1 MSRTA
6 SAGFD
11 RDITIFSPEGRLYQV
26 EYAFKAINQGGL
38 TTVAVRG
45 TDCVVAIAQKKIPDK
60 LLDPSSVTH
69 LHAITPTVGCLMT
82 GMVADSRWQVQRAR
96 YEAASWKYKYGY
108 DIPADA
114 ICRRIADI
122 SQVYTQEAEMR
133 PLGCSMIL
141 LGMDAEKGPML
152 YKTDPAG
159 YFCGFR
165 ATSAGV
171 KQTEANNFL
180 EKRIKKK
187 SDLTYDEAIELAVS
201 TLANVLSTDLKP
213 SEIEIGVVTK
223 DNVKFRVLAESE
235 VEQHLTPIIA
245 FNAIASSPT
254 GRVLSSRSDP
264 SIRDRLPKIEMNATS
279 HSIVMTLHPATIND
293 DTIKR
298 FRLQYG
304 INYPY
309 QHTIYINK
317 NQTSVFIDKLEP
329 NQKYIFSLIALNEN
343 NDTVVPE
350 QFYDFQMPSEDDDR
364 QPPKTPLELNL
375 IPHSKTSV
383 VLQWTDVDFPKNI
396 RLPSSRRYKIQ
407 INELNSNQQIVKQ
420 QEILTNNEQS
430 YLIENLKP
438 LTNYEFAVRTLDGDL
453 ESDYSMAIE
462 YSNVIYPIKQLNMIT
477 NNDSSK
483 VTLTWQ
489 LPDDTNGIKSFNIYY
504 NEQDDKGQEQKIS
517 VPVDITQVTI
527 SNLKSNTKYLFK
539 IVSVNQF
546 NDESTPEIRLYKTPY
561 TIDTNNIESNKNT
574 NQNLFGWPSMG
585 LSNNSWLLILIVFSI
600 IFFCIF
606 FSGIL
611 ICSKSN
617 CCSCWSANKKH
628 IHDSPTHSHQRQYSP
643 TSNTASSLIKPTD
656 LWAGADCLSPPT
668 ATIRNSN
675 TSERHYETS
684 STAGSG
690 TLQRCNHHHHHLYH
704 HTQETQPLTNNIEL
718 NSDQQRH
725 SYVPSN
731 DGSSS
736 IDGNT
741 SGFALNGKF
750 NTSIRTRPIAV
761 GGQFEQ
767 QTQKKSMKNLP
778 MGTAFIMNHSNLVQQ
793 QQQQHVTVRPIQQKA
808 QYIVRPNEQSHM
820 IGSGPSSPDYQ
831 HSPSNS
837 HCSSNHNPS
846 SIQSIPIT
854 GTGLYDKISTSNNN
868 NNNNSE
874 NSDNQRAILLPSKP
888 NLRSFT
894 VPVAPPII
902 PPPPSITNK
911 QQQATIIPTA
921 SQYKSPFR
929 SPNRPLLNNY
939 TKEIKSIDT
948 DEIDKNPADV
958 LEDVRNQLGN
968 LMKKDFQ
975 C

>member
-1 MSRTA
+1 
-6 SAGFD
+6 
-11 RDITIFSPEGRLYQV
+11 
-26 EYAFKAINQGGL
+26 
-38 TTVAVRG
+38 
-45 TDCVVAIAQKKIPDK
+45 
-60 LLDPSSVTH
+60 
-69 LHAITPTVGCLMT
+69 
-82 GMVADSRWQVQRAR
+82 
-96 YEAASWKYKYGY
+96 
-108 DIPADA
+108 
-114 ICRRIADI
+114 
-122 SQVYTQEAEMR
+122 
-133 PLGCSMIL
+133 
-141 LGMDAEKGPML
+141 
-152 YKTDPAG
+152 
-159 YFCGFR
+159 
-165 ATSAGV
+165 
-171 KQTEANNFL
+171 
-180 EKRIKKK
+180 
-187 SDLTYDEAIELAVS
+187 
-201 TLANVLSTDLKP
+201 
-213 SEIEIGVVTK
+213 
-223 DNVKFRVLAESE
+223 
-235 VEQHLTPIIA
+235 
-245 FNAIASSPT
+245 
-254 GRVLSSRSDP
+254 
-264 SIRDRLPKIEMNATS
+264 
-279 HSIVMTLHPATIND
+279 
-293 DTIKR
+293 
-298 FRLQYG
+298 
-304 INYPY
+304 
-309 QHTIYINK
+309 
-317 NQTSVFIDKLEP
+317 
-329 NQKYIFSLIALNEN
+329 
-343 NDTVVPE
+343 
-350 QFYDFQMPSEDDDR
+350 
-364 QPPKTPLELNL
+364 
-375 IPHSKTSV
+375 
-383 VLQWTDVDFPKNI
+383 
-396 RLPSSRRYKIQ
+396 
-407 INELNSNQQIVKQ
+407 
-420 QEILTNNEQS
+420 
-430 YLIENLKP
+430 
-438 LTNYEFAVRTLDGDL
+438 
-453 ESDYSMAIE
+453 
-462 YSNVIYPIKQLNMIT
+462 
-477 NNDSSK
+477 
-483 VTLTWQ
+483 
-489 LPDDTNGIKSFNIYY
+489 
-504 NEQDDKGQEQKIS
+504 
-517 VPVDITQVTI
+517 
-527 SNLKSNTKYLFK
+527 
-539 IVSVNQF
+539 
-546 NDESTPEIRLYKTPY
+546 
-561 TIDTNNIESNKNT
+561 
-574 NQNLFGWPSMG
+574 MG

-643 TSNTASSLIKPTD
+643 TSNTASSSLIKPTD

-911 QQQATIIPTA
+911 QQQAIIIPTA